1 MRISDYSKIVNLSPT
16 DVFLVNTDTGTKT
29 IKASDL
35 VSALSDMEDI
45 PSVLTENDIGSTVT
59 ATGKSIPSLQL
70 IKSMSDLDEVMFRE
84 LKAPYGYF
92 GIEQDLDELM
102 FWVRAGAW
110 DKFAIGDYFIETTTT
125 NEKIQWEIADKN
137 AYLHCGDSAQAVEY
151 NHIYCIPR
159 DCLNTTYKYNN
170 TDTNAGG
177 YAASLMPA
185 NLETEANKFSAKLQG
200 YMKNVRRL
208 ENNKGAWAWAT
219 RRIWIPSVVELTGNF
234 GFSDSFSSCPVCH
247 TLALYTGGN
256 AHFLKGRGY
265 DKSGTV
271 RQTYWVGDPSAS
283 SNIQFCRADNFG
295 NNNPGGNA
303 SQAFGIAPGIILG

>member
-35 VSALSDMEDI
+35 ISALSGMEDI

-110 DKFAIGDYFIETTTT
+110 DKFAIGDYFIETTTA
-125 NEKIQWEIADKN
+125 NEKIQWEVAGKN
-137 AYLHCGDSAQAVEY
+137 LYLHYGGTEELKK
-151 NHIYCIPR
+151 NHIVCCPR
-159 DCLNTTYKYNN
+159 DCLEKKYAYNTTNS
-170 TDTNAGG
+170 NAGG
-177 YAASLMPA
+177 YAASLMSG
-185 NLETEANKFSAKLQG
+185 NLETEASKFSTKLKG
-200 YMKNVRRL
+200 YMTWIDRL
-208 ENNKGAWAWAT
+208 ENNKGAWAWAK
-219 RRIWIPSVVELTGNF
+219 RKIILPSIIEIFGTNGF
-234 GFSDSFSSCPVCH
+234 ADGFSGGASIQLPLFSFGS
-247 TLALYTGGN
+247 
-256 AHFLKGRGY
+256 AHIYKGRGFNKANKER
-265 DKSGTV
+265 DA
-271 RQTYWVGDPSAS
+271 YWTADPSGYSTTAFCTVNGDGANTDTGAIGEAS
-283 SNIQFCRADNFG
+283 
-295 NNNPGGNA
+295 
-303 SQAFGIAPGIILG
+303 IAPLIILS